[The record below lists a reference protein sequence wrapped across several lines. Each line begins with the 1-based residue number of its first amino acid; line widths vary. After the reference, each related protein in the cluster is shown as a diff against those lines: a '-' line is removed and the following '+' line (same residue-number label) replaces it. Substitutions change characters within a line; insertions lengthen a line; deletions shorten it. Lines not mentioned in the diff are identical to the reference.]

1 MKLPRWTKGILFGLS
16 FCGLFVAGVLMEV
29 SLRAAKTE
37 SIPVDSSLA
46 PDVTITASRMPD
58 FLWVGTA
65 WWIDYES
72 PVPFDLDIG
81 SGIISS
87 VPAGTHKIYSNHDHS
102 NLAKYGLRFSREF
115 PETIVAQQKKP

>member
-1 MKLPRWTKGILFGLS
+1 MKTSRWTKRILFAVA
-16 FCGLFVAGVLMEV
+16 FCGLFVAGVFVEV

-37 SIPVDSSLA
+37 SIPVDSKLA

-58 FLWVGTA
+58 FLWAGTA

-81 SGIISS
+81 SGSS
-87 VPAGTHKIYSNHDHS
+87 LVPAGTHKIYSNHDHS
-102 NLAKYGLRFSREF
+102 NLDKYGLSLSRDF
-115 PETIVAQQKKP
+115 PMTIVAQQTKP